1 MGEMPMLTALD
12 ECLWHQL
19 PTTFDHVG
27 TSDPRFFDR
36 FWFAVY
42 AQDGSAA
49 FQHALGVYNNMDVV
63 DGGCV
68 IIADGRQH
76 NARFSRALRP
86 QFTYECGALQVEV
99 LEPLKRFRVRLHPG
113 EHGTAADLEWTAVA
127 APEEEKPHFQRRRG
141 RVTQHYQRFNQIGLV
156 RGEISVPGRTFEV
169 RDWWACRDHSWGV
182 RPGMGVP
189 ELAEDAAGAPAEDA
203 FFFCFL
209 FFSTDTLAGHVQA
222 LDHGPGRRY
231 VSIVLRDRA
240 SGADIAV
247 DDVDV
252 DATLPPGAK
261 VFREVR
267 LTLIR
272 DGAPIT
278 LTLTG
283 LCPSIA
289 MEGLGYSGGWNDRR
303 GLGARRGP
311 AYAEH
316 EIWDV
321 SHPVDVV
328 AQDGSVRRPDHRI
341 HPVRVVGGDGSQGAG
356 SFTWILKGDF
366 RLETLRRPA

>member
-1 MGEMPMLTALD
+1 MLTALD

-42 AQDGSAA
+42 APDGSAA

-86 QFTYECGALQVEV
+86 HFINQCGALRVEV
-99 LEPLKRFRVRLHPG
+99 IEPLGRFRVLLEEG
-113 EHGTAADLEWTAVA
+113 AHGMAADLEWTAVA
-127 APEEEKPHFQRRRG
+127 APEEEKPHFQRQRG
-141 RVTQHYQRFNQIGLV
+141 RVVQEYQRFNQIGV
-156 RGEISVPGRTFEV
+156 VNGVIDIPGRAFQV
-169 RDWWACRDHSWGV
+169 KDWWSCRDHSWGV

-189 ELAEDAAGAPAEDA
+189 ELAEDGPGASANSP

-209 FFSTDTLAGHVQA
+209 FFSTDTLAGHVQINDQGA
-222 LDHGPGRRY
+222 RGRY
-231 VSIVLRDRA
+231 VSIVLRDRRT
-240 SGADIAV
+240 GEDIAI
-247 DDVDV
+247 DDVDL
-252 DATLPPGAK
+252 DASLLPNTRIFSR
-261 VFREVR
+261 VT
-267 LTLIR
+267 LTLVR
-272 DGAPIT
+272 GGAPIT

-289 MEGLGYSGGWNDRR
+289 MEGLGYSGGWNDGR
-303 GLGARRGP
+303 GLGARRGA
-311 AYAEH
+311 AYSEH
-316 EIWDV
+316 EVWDV

-328 AQDGSVRRPDHRI
+328 ADDGSIRRPAHRI
-341 HPVRVVGGDGSQGAG
+341 HPVRVEGGDGSQGVG
-356 SFTWILKGDF
+356 SFTWILRGDF
-366 RLETLRRPA
+366 KLETLRR